1 MFTIDWSG
9 EEYPGQVKGTL
20 TKLLKANNESTFKWS
35 LKEFESSLD
44 FSKLRKGD
52 YITLLF
58 CALDEEI
65 MKKGYQLLFIEMYDD
80 EYHYTILK
88 REKIKSALHINGNDF
103 EMHTSKRYKLYL
115 IAMGNSQAKV
125 MLYLKSKHN
134 IGLKEI
140 KSYVNNLPILMGQ
153 GYLTQLKKV
162 EEELKA
168 LGCKYEIKE

>member
-1 MFTIDWSG
+1 MSNIGNQCRKDIDMENGLVELAKLILREKYIGFEKIICDYYSDIESFKNNYKELLLKWIDKDDLDDIQDYLSPEYILMMYANSQNLMFTIDWSG

-65 MKKGYQLLFIEMYDD
+65 MKKGYQLLFIEM
-80 EYHYTILK
+80 
-88 REKIKSALHINGNDF
+88 
-103 EMHTSKRYKLYL
+103 
-115 IAMGNSQAKV
+115 
-125 MLYLKSKHN
+125 
-134 IGLKEI
+134 
-140 KSYVNNLPILMGQ
+140 
-153 GYLTQLKKV
+153 
-162 EEELKA
+162 
-168 LGCKYEIKE
+168 